1 MSYDDITKDRTISS
15 PLLSFPSFQ
24 RWSQYRRGRFHS
36 LQKQNEWE
44 HAQQSKN
51 QFLFGGDF
59 FFFFFFTPLNQLTF
73 KIDYFI
79 LHLVLMKKIF
89 VEIWHG
95 KRYAEREMTRE
106 TNGNY
111 FSIRLS
117 GASNNY
123 LFLYLLGILYIY
135 I

>member
-1 MSYDDITKDRTISS
+1 MITVSTRTISLVAETERMRTRATVQKS
-15 PLLSFPSFQ
+15 IFV
-24 RWSQYRRGRFHS
+24 RGG
-36 LQKQNEWE
+36 L
-44 HAQQSKN
+44 
-51 QFLFGGDF
+51 F

-106 TNGNY
+106 TNGN
-111 FSIRLS
+111 
-117 GASNNY
+117 
-123 LFLYLLGILYIY
+123 
-135 I
+135 